1 METESG
7 LRNPAL
13 IERKSM
19 EIIQEELD
27 RRGVIFQD
35 ETEKAIIKRVIHATA
50 DFDFAENIKF
60 TPEAAKNGVEILRD
74 GGGLLITDTRMAL
87 AGLNQARLRDFNIR
101 FICLMS
107 DPEVSAIAKAK
118 NLTRA
123 AVAVDCVIERY
134 INKNNN
140 KNLKIIF
147 AFGNAPTG
155 LLRLAEK
162 IENGFRPDLIIAMP
176 VGFVNVIESK
186 NRIWD
191 ICAKNNINLI
201 AAMGRKGGSGAAA
214 AACNALIYRACE
226 K

>member
-1 METESG
+1 MEIESG

-35 ETEKAIIKRVIHATA
+35 ETEKAVIKRVIHATA

-60 TPEAAKNGVEILRD
+60 TPEAVRNGVEILRD

-191 ICAKNNINLI
+191 ICEKNNINLI

>member
-1 METESG
+1 MKTESG
-7 LRNPAL
+7 LRDPAL
-13 IERKSM
+13 IEKKSM

-27 RRGVIFQD
+27 RRGVILRD
-35 ETEKAIIKRVIHATA
+35 ETEKRVIKRVIHATA

-60 TPEAAKNGVEILRD
+60 TPDAAKNGVEILRNGD
-74 GGGLLITDTRMAL
+74 GLLITDTRMAL
-87 AGLNQARLRDFNIR
+87 AGLRQAVLREMRIESLCF
-101 FICLMS
+101 MS
-107 DPEVSAIAKAK
+107 DPEVCAIAKAK

-123 AVAVDCVIERY
+123 AVAVDCVMERY

-191 ICAKNNINLI
+191 ICEKNNINLI

-214 AACNALIYRACE
+214 AVCNALTDRACE